1 MAGLIPREFID
12 QLLARCD
19 IIDVINARVPL
30 KKHGKEYQACC
41 PFHNEKTPSFT
52 VSPNKQ
58 FYHCFGCGVN
68 GSAVNF
74 LMEYEHLDFVEA
86 IESLAATLGMDVPR
100 EEGKQRSPQ
109 QQQRTK
115 SLIDLMQEASGYF
128 QQQLKNNTVA
138 IEYLKNRGLS
148 GEIAQAYGVG
158 YSLKSWDAVINHLSS
173 RYRPEQ
179 IIDAGLAI
187 SKDNGGSYDRYRDRI
202 MFPIRNR
209 KGQVIG
215 FGGRVMS
222 PEDSPKYINSPETSL
237 FHKSNELYG
246 LYEAR
251 QATRKLERIVVVEGY
266 MDVISL
272 AQFDITYAVATLG
285 TATTTQHI
293 EILYRTVPEIIFC
306 FDGDRAGKD
315 AAWKALANA
324 LPILKDDKEI
334 RFMFL
339 PDGEDPDTLVRR
351 IGKEAYEA
359 SFSEATSLSAYFIEA
374 LSHQFNIST
383 NEGKARFLTKAL
395 ELLKDVPDTLLKD
408 QLIQDIAALTSIE
421 KAIVLKR
428 LAGDDKPLSSGR
440 NTRANYDRSVKH
452 TPITY
457 ACILLINKPSLVELV
472 KDPEQIAFSGLPGTD
487 LLAILVEYL
496 EESPHINAVTLLD
509 RCRNCELEGEL
520 LRLMKWQ
527 PNFESD
533 EILALEFKDCLIGIE
548 KQSREQHI
556 ERLLHKDKT
565 DGLSPQE
572 QGDYRFLRDQQQSIS
587 SLIEYD

>member
-12 QLLARCD
+12 QLLTRCD
-19 IIDVINARVPL
+19 IVDVINARVPL

-86 IESLAATLGMDVPR
+86 IESLASTMGMEVPR
-100 EEGKQRSPQ
+100 EAGKQRSPQ

-115 SLIDLMQEASGYF
+115 GLIDLMQEASAYY
-128 QQQLKNNTVA
+128 QRQLKNDAGA
-138 IEYLKNRGLS
+138 IEYLKQRGLS

-158 YSLKSWDAVINHLSS
+158 YSQKSWDAVINHLASQ
-173 RYRPEQ
+173 YRQEMV
-179 IIDAGLAI
+179 IDSGLAI
-187 SKDNGGSYDRYRDRI
+187 KNDAGRVYDRYRDRI

-222 PEDSPKYINSPETSL
+222 PEDTPKYINSPETTL
-237 FHKSNELYG
+237 FHKSQELYG

-251 QATRKLERIVVVEGY
+251 QATRKLERIIAVEGY

-272 AQFDITYAVATLG
+272 AQFGITYAVATLG
-285 TATTTQHI
+285 TATTSQHI
-293 EILYRTVPEIIFC
+293 ELLYRTVPEIIFC
-306 FDGDRAGKD
+306 FDGDRAGKE

-334 RFMFL
+334 RFLFL

-351 IGKEAYEA
+351 IGKEAFEA
-359 SFSEATSLSAYFIEA
+359 TFAEATSLSAYFIET
-374 LSHQFNIST
+374 LGSQFNIAS
-383 NEGKARFLTKAL
+383 NEGKARFLTKSID
-395 ELLKDVPDTLLKD
+395 LLKDVPDILLKD
-408 QLIQDIAALTSIE
+408 QLIQDIANLTSVE
-421 KAIVLKR
+421 KSAILKR
-428 LAGDDKPLSSGR
+428 LAGDNSQQAPSRLKRIG
-440 NTRANYDRSVKH
+440 NYDRSVKH
-452 TPITY
+452 TPIRY
-457 ACILLINKPSLVELV
+457 ACILLLNKPSLVELV
-472 KDPEQIAFSGLPGTD
+472 KDPEQIASTGLPGTD

-496 EESPHINAVTLLD
+496 EEGPHINAVTLLD
-509 RCRNCELEGEL
+509 RCRNSELEAEL
-520 LRLMKWQ
+520 LGLMKWQ
-527 PNFESD
+527 PNTEND
-533 EILALEFKDCLIGIE
+533 EMLTLEFKDCLLAIE
-548 KQSREQHI
+548 KQGREHHI
-556 ERLLHKDKT
+556 ERLLHKQSN
-565 DGLSPQE
+565 GSLSVQE
-572 QGDYRFLRDQQQSIS
+572 QGDMRYLTEQLSIAKT
-587 SLIEYD
+587 

>member
-86 IESLAATLGMDVPR
+86 IESLASTMGMEVPR

-115 SLIDLMQEASGYF
+115 NLIDLMREASAYY
-128 QQQLKNNTVA
+128 QQQLKSNPVA
-138 IEYLKNRGLS
+138 IDYLKQRGLS
-148 GEIAQAYGVG
+148 GEIAQSYGVG
-158 YSLKSWDAVINHLSS
+158 YSQKSWDAAINYLSKN
-173 RYRPEQ
+173 YQAEQ
-179 IIDAGLAI
+179 IIDSGLAI
-187 SKDNGGSYDRYRDRI
+187 KKDNGGSYDRYRDRI

-272 AQFDITYAVATLG
+272 AQFGITYAVATLG

-293 EILYRTVPEIIFC
+293 EILYRAVPEIIFC

-339 PDGEDPDTLVRR
+339 PDGEDPDTLVRG
-351 IGKEAYEA
+351 IGKEAFEA
-359 SFSEATSLSAYFIEA
+359 SFAEATSLSAYFIEA
-374 LSHQFNIST
+374 LSHQFNITT
-383 NEGKARFLTKAL
+383 NEGKARFLTKAID
-395 ELLKDVPDTLLKD
+395 LLKEVPDILLKD
-408 QLIQDIAALTSIE
+408 QLIQDIATLTSVE
-421 KAIVLKR
+421 KSVILKR
-428 LAGDDKPLSSGR
+428 LSGGNDR
-440 NTRANYDRSVKH
+440 QFSNQNSRISYDRSVKH
-452 TPITY
+452 TPIRY
-457 ACILLINKPSLVELV
+457 ASILLINKPSLVELV
-472 KDPEQIAFSGLPGTD
+472 KDPEAIAFTGLSGTD
-487 LLAILVEYL
+487 LLAILIEYL
-496 EESPHINAVTLLD
+496 EESPHINAVTLLE
-509 RCRNCELEGEL
+509 RCRNSELETEL
-520 LRLMKWQ
+520 LRLMKWP
-527 PNFESD
+527 PNTEND
-533 EILALEFKDCLIGIE
+533 EMLALEFKDCLLAIE
-548 KQSREQHI
+548 KQGREHQI
-556 ERLLHKDKT
+556 ESLLHKQST
-565 DGLSPQE
+565 DGLSYQE
-572 QGDYRFLRDQQQSIS
+572 KGDMQFLTDQLSIHKT
-587 SLIEYD
+587 

>member
-86 IESLAATLGMDVPR
+86 IESLAANMGMEVPR

-109 QQQRTK
+109 QQKRTK
-115 SLIDLMQEASGYF
+115 SLIDLMQEASSYY
-128 QQQLKNNTVA
+128 QQQLKNTPIAVD
-138 IEYLKNRGLS
+138 YLKQRGLS

-158 YSLKSWDAVINHLSS
+158 YSQKSWDAVIKHLST

-179 IIDAGLAI
+179 IIDSGLAI

-237 FHKSNELYG
+237 FHKSYELYG

-251 QATRKLERIVVVEGY
+251 QATRKLDRIVVVEGY

-272 AQFDITYAVATLG
+272 AQFGITYAVATLG

-293 EILYRTVPEIIFC
+293 ELLYRTVPEIIFC

-351 IGKEAYEA
+351 IGMEAYES
-359 SFSEATSLSAYFIEA
+359 SFSEATSLSAYFVEA
-374 LSHQFNIST
+374 LTHQFNITT
-383 NEGKARFLTKAL
+383 NEGKARFLTKAID
-395 ELLKDVPDTLLKD
+395 LLKDVPDILLKD
-408 QLIQDIAALTSIE
+408 QLIQDIATLTSVE
-421 KAIVLKR
+421 KSAILKR
-428 LAGDDKPLSSGR
+428 LSGNNDR
-440 NTRANYDRSVKH
+440 QPTGIRSAASYDRSVKH

-457 ACILLINKPSLVELV
+457 ACILLINKPSLVEFV
-472 KDPEQIAFSGLPGTD
+472 KDPESIAFTGLPGTD

-496 EESPHINAVTLLD
+496 EESPHINAVALLE
-509 RCRNCELEGEL
+509 RCRNSELESEL

-527 PNFESD
+527 PSTEND
-533 EILALEFKDCLIGIE
+533 EMLTLEFKDCLIAIE
-548 KQSREQHI
+548 KQGRERHL
-556 ERLLHKDKT
+556 ERLLHKQST
-565 DGLSPQE
+565 DGLSFQE
-572 QGDYRFLRDQQQSIS
+572 QGDMRFLNEQLSIS
-587 SLIEYD
+587 KI

>member
-19 IIDVINARVPL
+19 IVDVINARVPL

-86 IESLAATLGMDVPR
+86 IESLASSMGMEVPR
-100 EEGKQRSPQ
+100 EAGKQRSPQ

-115 SLIDLMQEASGYF
+115 NLIDLMQAANAYY
-128 QQQLKNNTVA
+128 QQQLKNNPVA
-138 IEYLKNRGLS
+138 IDYLKQRGLS
-148 GEIAQAYGVG
+148 GDIAQAYGVG
-158 YSLKSWDAVINHLSS
+158 YSQKSWDAAINYLLKQ
-173 RYRPEQ
+173 YRADQ
-179 IIDAGLAI
+179 IIDSGLAI
-187 SKDNGGSYDRYRDRI
+187 KKDNGGSYDRYRDRI

-222 PEDSPKYINSPETSL
+222 PEDTPKYINSPETSL

-266 MDVISL
+266 LDVISL
-272 AQFDITYAVATLG
+272 AQFGVTYAVATLG

-339 PDGEDPDTLVRR
+339 PDGEDPDTLVRK
-351 IGKEAYEA
+351 IGNKAFEAA
-359 SFSEATSLSAYFIEA
+359 FAEATSLSAYFIEA
-374 LSHQFNIST
+374 LSHQFNITT
-383 NEGKARFLTKAL
+383 NEGKARFLIKAID
-395 ELLKDVPDTLLKD
+395 LLKEVPNILLKD
-408 QLIQDIAALTSIE
+408 QLIQDIAILTSIE
-421 KAIVLKR
+421 KASILKR
-428 LAGDDKPLSSGR
+428 LSSGKERQASPR
-440 NTRANYDRSVKH
+440 NNRISYGRSVKH
-452 TPITY
+452 TPIMY
-457 ACILLINKPSLVELV
+457 ACILLINHPSLIELV
-472 KDPEQIAFSGLPGTD
+472 KDPEAIAFTGLPGTA

-496 EESPHINAVTLLD
+496 EESPHINAVALLE
-509 RCRNCELEGEL
+509 RCCNSELESEL
-520 LRLMKWQ
+520 LRLMKLS
-527 PNFESD
+527 PNTEND
-533 EILALEFKDCLIGIE
+533 EMLALEFKDCLLAIE
-548 KQSREQHI
+548 KQGREYQI
-556 ERLLHKDKT
+556 EGLLHKHST
-565 DGLSPQE
+565 DGLSYQE
-572 QGDYRFLRDQQQSIS
+572 KGDMQFLTDQLSIQKT
-587 SLIEYD
+587 

>member
-86 IESLAATLGMDVPR
+86 IESLAASMGMEVPR

-115 SLIDLMQEASGYF
+115 NLIDLMQDASGYY
-128 QQQLKNNTVA
+128 QQQLKSNPVA
-138 IEYLKNRGLS
+138 IDYLKQRGLS

-158 YSLKSWDAVINHLSS
+158 YSQKSWDAAINHLSKQ
-173 RYRPEQ
+173 YRPEQ
-179 IIDAGLAI
+179 IIDSGLAI

-222 PEDSPKYINSPETSL
+222 PEDSPKYINSPETSI

-293 EILYRTVPEIIFC
+293 ELLYRTVPEIIFC

-351 IGKEAYEA
+351 IGKEAYES
-359 SFSEATSLSAYFIEA
+359 SFAGATSLSAYFIEA
-374 LSHQFNIST
+374 LGQQFNITT
-383 NEGKARFLTKAL
+383 NEGKARFLTKAID
-395 ELLKDVPDTLLKD
+395 LLKEVPDTLLKD
-408 QLIQDIAALTSIE
+408 QLIQDIAILTSVE
-421 KAIVLKR
+421 KATILKR
-428 LAGDDKPLSSGR
+428 LSGGNDRQSSGVR
-440 NTRANYDRSVKH
+440 RSASYDRTLKH

-472 KDPEQIAFSGLPGTD
+472 KDPEAIAFTGLPGTD
-487 LLAILVEYL
+487 LLAILIECL
-496 EESPHINAVTLLD
+496 EESPHVNAVTLLE
-509 RCRNCELEGEL
+509 RCRNSELETEL

-527 PNFESD
+527 PSTEND
-533 EILALEFKDCLIGIE
+533 EMLSLEFKDCLVAIE
-548 KQSREQHI
+548 EQGRERHI
-556 ERLLHKDKT
+556 ERLLHKQST
-565 DGLSPQE
+565 DDLSFQE
-572 QGDYRFLRDQQQSIS
+572 KGDMRFLTDQLSIS
-587 SLIEYD
+587 KT

>member
-86 IESLAATLGMDVPR
+86 IESLAASMGMEVPR

-115 SLIDLMQEASGYF
+115 NLIDLMQEASGYY
-128 QQQLKNNTVA
+128 QQELKKTPVA
-138 IEYLKNRGLS
+138 IEYLKKRDLS
-148 GEIAQAYGVG
+148 GEIAKAYGVG
-158 YSLKSWDAVINHLSS
+158 YSQKSWDAAINHLSP

-179 IIDAGLAI
+179 IIDSGLAI

-237 FHKSNELYG
+237 FHKSHELYG

-272 AQFDITYAVATLG
+272 AQFEITYAVATLG
-285 TATTTQHI
+285 TATTTQHL
-293 EILYRTVPEIIFC
+293 ELLYRTVPEIIFC

-334 RFMFL
+334 SFMFL
-339 PDGEDPDTLVRR
+339 PDGEDPDSLVRR
-351 IGKEAYEA
+351 IGKEAFEA
-359 SFSEATSLSAYFIEA
+359 SFSDATSLSAYFIEA
-374 LSHQFNIST
+374 LGNQFNLTT
-383 NEGKARFLTKAL
+383 NEGKARFLTKAID
-395 ELLKDVPDTLLKD
+395 LLKDVPDILLKD
-408 QLIQDIAALTSIE
+408 QLIQDIAKLTSVETSTI
-421 KAIVLKR
+421 LKR
-428 LAGDDKPLSSGR
+428 LSGGSNDR
-440 NTRANYDRSVKH
+440 QPSPRPGRGSYDRSVKH
-452 TPITY
+452 TAIIY
-457 ACILLINKPSLVELV
+457 ACILLINKPSLIEWVS
-472 KDPEQIAFSGLPGTD
+472 DPEKIVFTGLPGTD
-487 LLAILVEYL
+487 LLAILIEYL

-509 RCRNCELEGEL
+509 RCRNTELEEDL

-527 PNFESD
+527 PNTDND
-533 EILALEFKDCLIGIE
+533 EMLVLEFKDCLKAIE
-548 KQSREQHI
+548 SQGRERHI
-556 ERLLHKDKT
+556 ERLLHKQSN
-565 DGLSPQE
+565 DGLSHQE
-572 QGDYRFLRDQQQSIS
+572 TGDMRFLTDQLSIS
-587 SLIEYD
+587 KT

>member
-86 IESLAATLGMDVPR
+86 IESLAANMGMEVPR

-115 SLIDLMQEASGYF
+115 TLIDLMQEASSYF
-128 QQQLKNNTVA
+128 QQQLKSTPAAV
-138 IEYLKNRGLS
+138 EYLKKRGLS
-148 GEIAQAYGVG
+148 GEIAKTYGVG
-158 YSLKSWDAVINHLSS
+158 YSQKSWDATIKHLSS
-173 RYRPEQ
+173 QFNAQQ
-179 IIDAGLAI
+179 IIDSGIAI
-187 SKDNGGSYDRYRDRI
+187 SKDNGGSYDRYRDRV

-222 PEDSPKYINSPETSL
+222 PEDTPKYINSPETSL

-251 QATRKLERIVVVEGY
+251 QATRKLDRVVVVEGY

-272 AQFDITYAVATLG
+272 AQFGITYAVATLG

-339 PDGEDPDTLVRR
+339 ADGEDPDSLVRR
-351 IGKEAYEA
+351 IGCEAFEA
-359 SFSEATSLSAYFIEA
+359 SFAEATSLSAYFIEA
-374 LSHQFNIST
+374 LSYQFNIST
-383 NEGKARFLTKAL
+383 NEGKARFLTKAID
-395 ELLKDVPDTLLKD
+395 LLKAVPDILLKD
-408 QLIQDIAALTSIE
+408 QLIQDIATLTSVERSSI
-421 KAIVLKR
+421 LKR
-428 LAGDDKPLSSGR
+428 LAGENDRQTTR
-440 NTRANYDRSVKH
+440 NSRSDSYNRSVKH
-452 TPITY
+452 TPIKY
-457 ACILLINKPSLVELV
+457 ACILLINNPSLVKLV
-472 KDPEQIAFSGLPGTD
+472 KDPEQIAFTELPGTD
-487 LLAILVEYL
+487 LLAILIEYF

-509 RCRNCELEGEL
+509 RCRNSELEAEL
-520 LRLMKWQ
+520 LTLMKWQ
-527 PNFESD
+527 PNTEND
-533 EILALEFKDCLIGIE
+533 EMLALEFKDCLLAIE
-548 KQSREQHI
+548 KQGRERNI
-556 ERLLHKDKT
+556 ERLLHKQIT
-565 DGLSPQE
+565 DGLSYQE
-572 QGDYRFLRDQQQSIS
+572 KGDMRFLTDQLAIS
-587 SLIEYD
+587 KA

>member
-86 IESLAATLGMDVPR
+86 IESLAASMGMEVPR

-115 SLIDLMQEASGYF
+115 TLIDLMQEGSNYF
-128 QQQLKNNTVA
+128 QQQLKNTPVA
-138 IEYLKNRGLS
+138 IEYLQKRGLS
-148 GEIAQAYGVG
+148 GEIAKAYGVG
-158 YSLKSWDAVINHLSS
+158 YSQKSWDAVINHLSGN
-173 RYRPEQ
+173 YRQEQ
-179 IIDAGLAI
+179 VVDSGLAI
-187 SKDNGGSYDRYRDRI
+187 KNDAGRVYDRYRDRV

-222 PEDSPKYINSPETSL
+222 PEDTPKYINSPETSL

-266 MDVISL
+266 LDVISL
-272 AQFDITYAVATLG
+272 AQFGITYAVATLG

-293 EILYRTVPEIIFC
+293 ELLYRTVPEIIFC

-339 PDGEDPDTLVRR
+339 PDGEDPDSLVRR
-351 IGKEAYEA
+351 IGCEAFEA
-359 SFSEATSLSAYFIEA
+359 SFAEATSLSAYFIEA
-374 LSHQFNIST
+374 LGYQFNIST
-383 NEGKARFLTKAL
+383 NEGKARFLTKAID
-395 ELLKDVPDTLLKD
+395 LLREVTDILLKD
-408 QLIQDIAALTSIE
+408 QLIQDIAILTSVE
-421 KAIVLKR
+421 KASIQKR
-428 LAGDDKPLSSGR
+428 LSGGNDNQPGRASRGDSY
-440 NTRANYDRSVKH
+440 NRSVKH
-452 TPITY
+452 TPIKY
-457 ACILLINKPSLVELV
+457 ACVLLLNHPSLVKLV
-472 KDPEQIAFSGLPGTD
+472 KDPEQIAFTELPGTD

-509 RCRNCELEGEL
+509 RCRNSELETEL
-520 LRLMKWQ
+520 LTLMKWQ
-527 PNFESD
+527 PNTEND
-533 EILALEFKDCLIGIE
+533 EMLALEFKDCLLAIE
-548 KQSREQHI
+548 KQGREHNI
-556 ERLLHKDKT
+556 ERLLHKQIT
-565 DGLSPQE
+565 DGLSYQE
-572 QGDYRFLRDQQQSIS
+572 KGDMRFLTDQLSIS
-587 SLIEYD
+587 KA